1 MAFMQSTK
9 VTPTEYAERLKLD
22 VRKVLAW
29 IHQGELKAVN
39 VSSSLASRKPRFLIS
54 EEAIQEFEN
63 LRTTFVP
70 QKRMKKPRRKHDPDF
85 IEYVK

>member
-9 VTPTEYAERLKLD
+9 VTPAEYAERLKID
-22 VRKVLAW
+22 VRRVLAW

-39 VSSSLASRKPRFLIS
+39 FSSSLASRKPRYLIS

-70 QKRMKKPRRKHDPDF
+70 ERRAKKPRRKHGADF